1 MNAGFRRLLALGV
14 VFLAAFA
21 AVTLLRQWRAG
32 VSWRDWLSGKPRQ
45 AESQPSTFSMADHSP
60 LELGD
65 VELLARLNGEYAKLT
80 KAVVPSV
87 VSIDT
92 TGVRFEKSTDA
103 WGRAQVLQRPTQGQG
118 SGVII
123 SREGHVVTNHHVIA
137 GHQKLIQI
145 TLHDGK
151 QYPAVLIGENS
162 VLDIAVLKIQGN
174 ETAFTPLKFGD
185 SSEAQVGQ
193 IVFAIGNPFGLGE
206 TVTQGIISAK
216 ERSISEEQR
225 DLFQTDAAINP
236 GNSGG
241 PLVNLRGEILGI
253 NVAIFSPDRANPGF
267 QGVGFS
273 IPANDV
279 KEAIT
284 QIIEKGEPV
293 YGYLGLNVS
302 DAMTDAARRAALGY
316 PANDGVLLSGVAPGS
331 PAEVAGLR
339 ADDVIQAFGN
349 ESIRSMRQLAAM
361 IQRSPIGQEISL
373 TVWREGKVIT
383 LKAVVGSSMASVT
396 KPPQVS
402 QKQVRDPDA
411 VLQAV
416 GIEVRDLVVQE
427 RLRGFRG
434 VVVTRLLSGAI
445 AQGKVQPG
453 DLIVAVNQ
461 ARVSSANEFFIYLA
475 ASAVDQTTVLTV
487 LRGGQ
492 YLRVELPPVPAEASA
507 PRQ

>member
-21 AVTLLRQWRAG
+21 AVTLLRQWRTG
-32 VSWRDWLSGKPRQ
+32 GSWRDWLSGKPHQ
-45 AESQPSTFSMADHSP
+45 EETEPTSFSLADHSA
-60 LELGD
+60 LELSD

-92 TGVRFEKSTDA
+92 TGVRFEKRTDA

-118 SGVII
+118 SGVIV

-137 GHQKLIQI
+137 GHQKVIQI

-162 VLDIAVLKIQGN
+162 VLDVAVLKIQGGD
-174 ETAFTPLKFGD
+174 TAFTPLKFGD

-206 TVTQGIISAK
+206 TITQGIISAK
-216 ERSISEEQR
+216 ERSISEEQL

-241 PLVNLRGEILGI
+241 PLVNLRGEIIGI
-253 NVAIFSPDRANPGF
+253 NVAIFSPNRDNPGF

-273 IPANDV
+273 IPSNDV
-279 KEAIT
+279 KNAVT
-284 QIIEKGEPV
+284 QIIEKGGPV

-302 DAMTDAARRAALGY
+302 DPTTDAARRAAIGY
-316 PANDGVLLSGVAPGS
+316 TAKDGVLLSGVVPGS
-331 PAEVAGLR
+331 PAEAAGLK
-339 ADDVIQAFGN
+339 ADDVIQAFGT
-349 ESIRSMRQLAAM
+349 ESIHSMGQLAAL
-361 IQRSPIGQEISL
+361 IQRSNIDQEVPL

-383 LKAVVGSSMASVT
+383 VKAVVGSGMATVS
-396 KPPQVS
+396 KQPPVA

-411 VLQAV
+411 ILQAV

-434 VVVTRLLSGAI
+434 VVVTRLLNGAL
-445 AQGKVQPG
+445 AQGRVQPG

-461 ARVSSANEFFIYLA
+461 TRVGSANEFFIYLA
-475 ASAVDQTTVLTV
+475 ASAVDQTTALTV

-492 YLRVELPPVPAEASA
+492 YLRVELPPVPAEATS

>member
-21 AVTLLRQWRAG
+21 AVTLLRQWRSG
-32 VSWRDWLSGKPRQ
+32 GSWQDWLSGKTQ
-45 AESQPSTFSMADHSP
+45 HEKAQPTTFSMADHSP
-60 LELGD
+60 LELND

-92 TGVRFEKSTDA
+92 AGVRFEKRTDA

-123 SREGHVVTNHHVIA
+123 SREGHIVTNHHVIA
-137 GHQKLIQI
+137 GHQKVIQI

-151 QYPAVLIGENS
+151 QYPAVLVGEDA
-162 VLDIAVLKIQGN
+162 VLDIAVLKIQGGDA
-174 ETAFTPLKFGD
+174 AFTPLKFGD

-216 ERSISEEQR
+216 ERSISVEQR

-241 PLVNLRGEILGI
+241 PLVNLRGEIIGI
-253 NVAIFSPDRANPGF
+253 NVAIFSPNRDNPGF

-279 KEAIT
+279 KNAVT
-284 QIIEKGEPV
+284 QIIEKGEPI

-302 DAMTDAARRAALGY
+302 DPVTDAARRATIGY
-316 PANDGVLLSGVAPGS
+316 TAKDGVLLSGVVPGS
-331 PAEVAGLR
+331 PADTAGLK
-339 ADDVIQAFGN
+339 ADDVIQAFDG
-349 ESIRSMRQLAAM
+349 EGIRSREELVVM
-361 IQRSPIGQEISL
+361 IQRSKVGQEVPL

-383 LKAVVGSSMASVT
+383 IKAIVGSGMATVT
-396 KPPQVS
+396 KPPQVA

-416 GIEVRDLVVQE
+416 GIEVRDLAVQE

-434 VVVTRLLSGAI
+434 VVVTRLLSGAL
-445 AQGKVQPG
+445 AQGRVQPG

-461 ARVSSANEFFIYLA
+461 TRVGSAHEFFHYLA
-475 ASAVDQTTVLTV
+475 ASAVDQTTALTV

-492 YLRVELPPVPAEASA
+492 YHRVELPPVPADGAS
-507 PRQ
+507 PR

>member
-14 VFLAAFA
+14 VFLAAFVG
-21 AVTLLRQWRAG
+21 VTLLRQWRTG
-32 VSWRDWLSGKPRQ
+32 GSWRDWLSGKSRQ
-45 AESQPSTFSMADHSP
+45 AVSQPTAFSMADHSP
-60 LELGD
+60 LELND

-92 TGVRFEKSTDA
+92 AGVRFEKRTDA

-137 GHQKLIQI
+137 GRQKAIQV

-151 QYPAVLIGENS
+151 QYPAMLVGENS

-174 ETAFTPLKFGD
+174 GTAFTPLKFGD
-185 SSEAQVGQ
+185 SAQAEVGQ

-216 ERSISEEQR
+216 ERSISEEQV

-241 PLVNLRGEILGI
+241 PLVNLRGEIIGI
-253 NVAIFSPDRANPGF
+253 NVAIFSPNRDNPGF

-279 KEAIT
+279 KEAVT

-302 DAMTDAARRAALGY
+302 DPMTDAARRAAIGY
-316 PANDGVLLSGVAPGS
+316 PTKDGVLLSGVAPGS
-331 PAEVAGLR
+331 PAEAAGLR

-349 ESIRSMRQLAAM
+349 EDIRSMRQLAAM
-361 IQRSPIGQEISL
+361 IQRSAIGREVSL
-373 TVWREGKVIT
+373 KVWREGKVIT
-383 LKAVVGSSMASVT
+383 VNAVVGSGMATVT
-396 KPPQVS
+396 REPQAA
-402 QKQVRDPDA
+402 QKHVRDPDA

-416 GIEVRDLVVQE
+416 GIEVRDLFVPE

-434 VVVTRLLSGAI
+434 VVVTRVLSGAV

-461 ARVSSANEFFIYLA
+461 IRVSSANEFFIHLA

-487 LRGGQ
+487 RRGGQ
-492 YLRVELPPVPAEASA
+492 YHRVELPPAPAEALA

>member
-21 AVTLLRQWRAG
+21 AVTLLRQWRSG
-32 VSWRDWLSGKPRQ
+32 GSWRDWLSGNPRH
-45 AESQPSTFSMADHSP
+45 EETQPTTFSMADHSA
-60 LELGD
+60 LELSD

-92 TGVRFEKSTDA
+92 AGVRFEKRTDA

-137 GHQKLIQI
+137 GHQKVIQI
-145 TLHDGK
+145 TAHDGK
-151 QYPAVLIGENS
+151 QYPAVLVGENPL
-162 VLDIAVLKIQGN
+162 LDVAVLKIQGG
-174 ETAFTPLKFGD
+174 EVAFTPLKFGD

-216 ERSISEEQR
+216 ERSISEEQL

-241 PLVNLRGEILGI
+241 PLVNLRGEIIGI
-253 NVAIFSPDRANPGF
+253 NVAIFSPNRDNPGF

-273 IPANDV
+273 IPANEV
-279 KEAIT
+279 KEAVT

-302 DAMTDAARRAALGY
+302 DPMTDAARRAAIGY
-316 PANDGVLLSGVAPGS
+316 TAKDGVLLSGVAPGS
-331 PAEVAGLR
+331 PAEAAGLR

-349 ESIRSMRQLAAM
+349 EGIRSMRQLAAM
-361 IQRSPIGQEISL
+361 IQRSPIGQEVSL
-373 TVWREGKVIT
+373 TVWRDGKVIT
-383 LKAVVGSSMASVT
+383 VKAVIGSGMATVT
-396 KPPQVS
+396 KPPQAV

-411 VLQAV
+411 VLHAV
-416 GIEVRDLVVQE
+416 GIEVRDLYVQE

-434 VVVTRLLSGAI
+434 VVVTRLLSGAL
-445 AQGKVQPG
+445 AQGRVQPG

-461 ARVSSANEFFIYLA
+461 VRVGSANEFFHYLA
-475 ASAVDQTTVLTV
+475 ASAVDQTTALTV

-492 YLRVELPPVPAEASA
+492 YHRVELPPVPADGAL
-507 PRQ
+507 PR